1 MKCLSC
7 LIELW
12 SVIVRCSNGCATSE
26 DMLWKLDALQ
36 SFILDLH
43 WPDEVFAEHLSHRLK
58 LMSADMIEAA
68 AKRSPS
74 QISVHSRVCFDFNE
88 FPPR

>member
-1 MKCLSC
+1 MSRLY
-7 LIELW
+7 
-12 SVIVRCSNGCATSE
+12 SNGCATSE

-68 AKRSPS
+68 AKRSSAFQS
-74 QISVHSRVCFDFNE
+74 QLLVRQGTAPIAYTALGAISE
-88 FPPR
+88 FH

>member
-1 MKCLSC
+1 MSTACA
-7 LIELW
+7 
-12 SVIVRCSNGCATSE
+12 SNGCATSE

-68 AKRSPS
+68 AKRSATA
-74 QISVHSRVCFDFNE
+74 QHCVIVVVTLM
-88 FPPR
+88 

>member
-1 MKCLSC
+1 
-7 LIELW
+7 
-12 SVIVRCSNGCATSE
+12 
-26 DMLWKLDALQ
+26 MLWKLDALQ

-68 AKRSPS
+68 AKRS
-74 QISVHSRVCFDFNE
+74 ITVEIFALITKY
-88 FPPR
+88 

>member
-1 MKCLSC
+1 MLMAQEISC
-7 LIELW
+7 STRGCILCC
-12 SVIVRCSNGCATSE
+12 RNGCATSE

-68 AKRSPS
+68 AKRYS
-74 QISVHSRVCFDFNE
+74 IVYFAVCVLASKVSGVV
-88 FPPR
+88 